1 MVGTAPYAI
10 TRFVR
15 RICNA
20 DTIKPM
26 TVETPA
32 EQSER
37 MRGRTSAAAA
47 AAAGAVVGGVA
58 VMTSVMLECVG
69 CIHGRP
75 DVVR

>member
-47 AAAGAVVGGVA
+47 AAGAVVGGAA